1 MKFIIIFI
9 IIIGVVIIFIKIIII
24 GKKRSSARSKYVYN
38 VNVTNYWCTIEKLY
52 FTYLIIIF
60 RNKNKS
66 DVPLEIGE
74 DTHQPQMEESFTI
87 HLGIY
92 KQLMHIFHNTFRYII
107 INNPC
112 IYFTIHLGIYKQLMH
127 IFHNTFRYI
136 IINNPCIYFTIHLGI
151 YKQLMH
157 IFAIINYLNLGAQEK
172 SSHNL
177 RLLCGDLATFCQH
190 ADGDGNVE
198 ETKLKLTPQH
208 IQSALSV
215 YTTNISAIIVT
226 VDQEINTIMGP
237 KEGMLV

>member
-60 RNKNKS
+60 RNKS

-92 KQLMHIFHNTFRYII
+92 KQLMHIF
-107 INNPC
+107 
-112 IYFTIHLGIYKQLMH
+112 
-127 IFHNTFRYI
+127 
-136 IINNPCIYFTIHLGI
+136 
-151 YKQLMH
+151 
-157 IFAIINYLNLGAQEK
+157 AIIDYCNLGAQEK